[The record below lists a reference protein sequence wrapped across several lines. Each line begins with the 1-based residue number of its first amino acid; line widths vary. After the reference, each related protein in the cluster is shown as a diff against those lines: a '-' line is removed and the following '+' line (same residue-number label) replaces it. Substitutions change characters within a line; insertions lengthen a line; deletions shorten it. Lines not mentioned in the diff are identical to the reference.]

1 MFKSLLLLNVLILL
15 TATNA
20 KTVKKSVF
28 VFRHCLRSTP
38 THACT
43 FTIRIHKFT
52 LTSMNLK
59 FISQIHSLSIIL

>member
-43 FTIRIHKFT
+43 FTIRICTHINEVEVHT
-52 LTSMNLK
+52 TNTY
-59 FISQIHSLSIIL
+59 SLSIIL